1 MSNHAIN
8 VSKCFRYFLGYRVV
22 SRKSDT
28 PDQPD
33 EVDWPMYKTIEAV
46 RSHLNVR
53 IQEVL
58 GVGINDPAN
67 FPQYKGFWKDFKKIL
82 KDKST

>member
-22 SRKSDT
+22 STKSDT

-33 EVDWPMYKTIEAV
+33 EVDW
-46 RSHLNVR
+46 
-53 IQEVL
+53 
-58 GVGINDPAN
+58 
-67 FPQYKGFWKDFKKIL
+67 PQYKGFWKDFKKIL